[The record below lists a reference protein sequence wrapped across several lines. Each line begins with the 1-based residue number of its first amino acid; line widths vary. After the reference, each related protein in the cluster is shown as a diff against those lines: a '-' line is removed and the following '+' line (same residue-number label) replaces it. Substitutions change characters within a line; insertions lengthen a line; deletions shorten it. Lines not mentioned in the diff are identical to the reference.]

1 LLRREIVL
9 LTEAKAMGI
18 FKVVRKAL
26 RRVAPVVGVGLL
38 LLLVAG
44 CNRQGDN
51 RADKAEELALDNPV
65 VNINGRDIKART
77 FHDYIKHNF
86 GNEEVELDD
95 YMRSRFLD
103 FFIEEQLLVDQAQKM
118 MVTVSETE
126 VQRAMGQP
134 EGAVELLMDTE
145 GWKVGFRNNI
155 LVQKFINQFVL
166 KDLVI
171 TDEEVKLYYDSHP
184 EEFTLPEKVR
194 ASQILV
200 EDEEKAETVLQLLKK
215 RSFEEVARAY
225 SVSPEAE
232 KGGDMG
238 YFEKGQLPL
247 EFEKVIFGLK
257 VKEYSPVVK
266 SPYGFHVFKLMEK
279 RGEGKLPFKEA
290 ANLIRIKLM
299 QTKGEELYKR
309 YLSQLK
315 AKSHTKTYYQ
325 NLGFQ
330 YKKKESEREGDR

>member
-1 LLRREIVL
+1 M
-9 LTEAKAMGI
+9 LTEANAMGI
-18 FKVVRKAL
+18 FRVVRKAL
-26 RRVAPVVGVGLL
+26 KRAVPVVGVSLL
-38 LLLVAG
+38 LLLFVV
-44 CNRQGDN
+44 CNQQGAN
-51 RADKAEELALDNPV
+51 RADKAEELDLDEPV
-65 VNINGRDIKART
+65 VNINGRDINART
-77 FHDYIKHNF
+77 FYDYIKHNF
-86 GNEEVELDD
+86 GNEEAELDD
-95 YMRSRFLD
+95 YIRSRLLD

-126 VQRAMGQP
+126 VERAMGQP
-134 EGAVELLMDTE
+134 EGAVGLLMDTG

-166 KDLVI
+166 RDLVI
-171 TDEEVKLYYDSHP
+171 TEEELKLYYDSHP

-194 ASQILV
+194 ASQILA
-200 EDEEKAETVLQLLKK
+200 EDEEKAEKVLQLLKS

-225 SVSPEAE
+225 SISPEAE

-257 VKEYSPVVK
+257 VREYSPVVK
-266 SPYGFHVFKLMEK
+266 SPYGFHVFKLVEK

-290 ANLIRIKLM
+290 VNLIKIKLM
-299 QTKGEELYKR
+299 QTKGEELYKK

-315 AKSHTKTYYQ
+315 AKSHTKIYYQ

-330 YKKKESEREGDR
+330 YKKKESDKEGDR